1 MGCPPG
7 LPAENY
13 NRYVL
18 LIYYPDVSTFTFW
31 GESGD
36 GLTYTDAEATA
47 LSWRSVND
55 VLHGFCVGIVSRRK
69 YLIARPDDIL
79 EALRW
84 YEERQYRVQNIAS
97 AREQKLQD
105 ENQAFRDQVQLLEQ
119 RITNLED
126 EKKDIE
132 QFYRDDA
139 RESG

>member
-1 MGCPPG
+1 
-7 LPAENY
+7 
-13 NRYVL
+13 
-18 LIYYPDVSTFTFW
+18 
-31 GESGD
+31 
-36 GLTYTDAEATA
+36 
-47 LSWRSVND
+47 